1 MIEQL
6 HERPHEEM
14 PHLKAVVFVR
24 PTRENVRTL
33 GKQLKQRT
41 YGEYHVFFSNVC
53 PEGLLQELAAED
65 DDELVV
71 QVQEY
76 YADATAVDRNTF
88 ALELGESNSA
98 LMNPGQWSRSVGMAV
113 DRCVEGI
120 TSVLLSLKRRPFI
133 RHQRSSEAARRLAA
147 DVARVVYEQEAGL
160 FDFPRA
166 DGAAHLLVLDRF
178 DDAVTPLLSQWT
190 IKPWCTRFL
199 AFRARTE

>member
-1 MIEQL
+1 M

-120 TSVLLSLKRRPFI
+120 TSVLLS
-133 RHQRSSEAARRLAA
+133 RS
-147 DVARVVYEQEAGL
+147 AGN
-160 FDFPRA
+160 
-166 DGAAHLLVLDRF
+166 
-178 DDAVTPLLSQWT
+178 
-190 IKPWCTRFL
+190 I
-199 AFRARTE
+199 